1 MDKWNW
7 SLVLRSFYNM
17 CITWR
22 GPSVPSPQI
31 EAVGKF
37 VSARTIRSAW
47 PWILKLMDLTG
58 QLFSRF
64 SSCQITIDARTWR
77 RSGERQGGTPFST
90 IFEFVRWSCQ
100 QSSSSSGVYNGCCS
114 TTIGNYDLSEYCLL
128 ANSNFP
134 GHNFI
139 CSNVLLDAWKPPTDN
154 LVYST
159 DPNVGVNILTYNSHT
174 VIFELILHASHA
186 AMMFTAE
193 GQRGDFLSLFWPQ
206 LDKMLSPRC
215 SWQIWRWNNGPDW
228 T

>member
-1 MDKWNW
+1 MELIF
-7 SLVLRSFYNM
+7 STARFLQYVYHLTRSF
-17 CITWR
+17 
-22 GPSVPSPQI
+22 
-31 EAVGKF
+31 
-37 VSARTIRSAW
+37 SAFAANRSSREVRIGEDDSISMALDFKTDGSRR
-47 PWILKLMDLTG
+47 P
-58 QLFSRF
+58 RF

-90 IFEFVRWSCQ
+90 ILELVRWSCQ

-193 GQRGDFLSLFWPQ
+193 GQRCDFFITILAATRQQMFF
-206 LDKMLSPRC
+206 PRKFLTNLKVEQ
-215 SWQIWRWNNGPDW
+215 QI
-228 T
+228 